1 MDDFF
6 SVDLFN
12 KNISSLKETSKD
24 KQENS
29 ISYMTD
35 SDYEVVN
42 FDGVKNDYIR
52 GLCIS
57 ETPCSNDAVCVLD
70 DKDTIVF
77 IEFKNGASIKKYE
90 LWKKIYDSVL
100 IFNDLSHSLISET
113 REKLEY
119 ILVYNEDKF
128 QDNNG
133 QQNNH
138 NSKNRDEIGKQLGK
152 LSNEE
157 YIKFDLKQ
165 FVNYLFKSVHTYT
178 KEEFEKNFIEKYCC
192 NN

>member
-6 SVDLFN
+6 SVVLFN

-24 KQENS
+24 KQKKS

-57 ETPCSNDAVCVLD
+57 ETPCSNDAVCVLE

-77 IEFKNGASIKKYE
+77 IEFKNGGSIKKYE

-119 ILVYNEDKF
+119 ILVYNEDKI

-178 KEEFEKNFIEKYCC
+178 KEEFEKNFVEKYC
-192 NN
+192 

>member
-12 KNISSLKETSKD
+12 ENISSLKETSKD
-24 KQENS
+24 KQKES

-42 FDGVKNDYIR
+42 FDGVKSDYIR

-77 IEFKNGASIKKYE
+77 IEFNCNRLLKITVAPIDNSAIIPIKISILKIFVKNAIRYDNSFNNV
-90 LWKKIYDSVL
+90 LWFCTIT
-100 IFNDLSHSLISET
+100 LSFSL
-113 REKLEY
+113 
-119 ILVYNEDKF
+119 
-128 QDNNG
+128 
-133 QQNNH
+133 
-138 NSKNRDEIGKQLGK
+138 
-152 LSNEE
+152 
-157 YIKFDLKQ
+157 
-165 FVNYLFKSVHTYT
+165 
-178 KEEFEKNFIEKYCC
+178 
-192 NN
+192 

>member
-12 KNISSLKETSKD
+12 ENISSLKE
-24 KQENS
+24 S

-42 FDGVKNDYIR
+42 FDGVKSDYIR

-77 IEFKNGASIKKYE
+77 IEFKNGGNIKKYE

-113 REKLEY
+113 R
-119 ILVYNEDKF
+119 
-128 QDNNG
+128 
-133 QQNNH
+133 
-138 NSKNRDEIGKQLGK
+138 GK

-178 KEEFEKNFIEKYCC
+178 KEEFEKNFIEKYC
-192 NN
+192 